1 MSAVQTTVVV
11 SPMPSAAPSR
21 AIGIAFLRVLLL
33 IEAALGVAIAIALS
47 MLAGG
52 ANDGSGAGITAE
64 ENLRFAAGFAF
75 MSAILAAVA
84 ARGARRRR
92 AWSWT
97 LAAVLQLLAALGTG
111 AALTIGSWHPAY
123 LLGFAASAV
132 MMLVLSTGPVRRGL
146 GQE

>member
-1 MSAVQTTVVV
+1 
-11 SPMPSAAPSR
+11 
-21 AIGIAFLRVLLL
+21 
-33 IEAALGVAIAIALS
+33 
-47 MLAGG
+47 
-52 ANDGSGAGITAE
+52 
-64 ENLRFAAGFAF
+64 
-75 MSAILAAVA
+75 VA

-111 AALTIGSWHPAY
+111 AALTIATWHPAY

-132 MMLVLSTGPVRRGL
+132 VMLVLSTGSVRRGL